1 MKSVSIS
8 AEKRVDLGKKEAK
21 TLRAAGKVPCVIYGG
36 ESIQHF
42 TISEVAF
49 NNLVYTPNVY
59 TVAIDI
65 EGNTVNALIKDI
77 QFHPVTD
84 RIIHVD
90 FIELTPGKEVNT
102 EIPVVING
110 NAIGVR
116 NGGKLRKTLR
126 KLSVRSTPENLP
138 DAITLDITDMK
149 IGEKIYV
156 RDIDADKFDIL
167 TSGNA
172 VVVAVKTARNVIE
185 EEEEEVAEGAEGSE
199 APATEAPATEAPAT
213 EAPAAE

>member
-21 TLRAAGKVPCVIYGG
+21 ALRAAGKVPCVVYGG
-36 ESIQHF
+36 ETVHHF
-42 TISEVAF
+42 SATEIAF

-59 TVAIDI
+59 AVAIDI
-65 EGNTVNALIKDI
+65 EGTTVNALIKDI

-84 RIIHVD
+84 RILHID
-90 FIELTPGKEVNT
+90 FIELVPGQSVNT
-102 EIPVVING
+102 EIPVVITG

-126 KLSVRSTPENLP
+126 KLSVRATPENLP
-138 DAITLDITDMK
+138 DAVTLDISTMK

-156 RDIDADKFDIL
+156 RDVDAKGFDIL

-172 VVVAVKTARNVIE
+172 VIVAVKTARNVVEDE
-185 EEEEEVAEGAEGSE
+185 EEEEEGAEAAAD
-199 APATEAPATEAPAT
+199 APAA

>member
-21 TLRAAGKVPCVIYGG
+21 ALRAAGKVPCVVYGG
-36 ESIQHF
+36 ENIQHF
-42 TISEVAF
+42 AAREIAF

-65 EGNTVNALIKDI
+65 EGSTVNALIKDI

-102 EIPVVING
+102 EIPVVITG

-126 KLSVRSTPENLP
+126 KLSIRSTPENLP
-138 DAITLDITDMK
+138 DAITLDITNMK
-149 IGEKIYV
+149 IGDKIYV

-185 EEEEEVAEGAEGSE
+185 EVEEEVAEGAEGSE
-199 APATEAPATEAPAT
+199 APAA
-213 EAPAAE
+213 EAPAAEAPAAE

>member
-21 TLRAAGKVPCVIYGG
+21 ALRAAGKVPCVVYGG

-42 TISEVAF
+42 AATEVAF

-65 EGNTVNALIKDI
+65 EGSTVNALIKDI

-102 EIPVVING
+102 EIPVVITG

-126 KLSVRSTPENLP
+126 KLSIRSTPENLP
-138 DAITLDITDMK
+138 DAITLDITNMK
-149 IGEKIYV
+149 IGDKIYV

-199 APATEAPATEAPAT
+199 APAAEGS
-213 EAPAAE
+213 EAPAAEAPAAE

>member
-21 TLRAAGKVPCVIYGG
+21 ALRASGKVPCVVYGG
-36 ESIQHF
+36 ENILHF
-42 TISEVAF
+42 AATEVAF

-84 RIIHVD
+84 KIIHVD

-102 EIPVVING
+102 EIPVVITG

-149 IGEKIYV
+149 IGQKIYV

-185 EEEEEVAEGAEGSE
+185 EVEEEVAEGAEG
-199 APATEAPATEAPAT
+199 A
-213 EAPAAE
+213 EAPAAEGSEAPAAEAPAAE

>member
-21 TLRAAGKVPCVIYGG
+21 ALRAAGKVPCVIYGG
-36 ESIQHF
+36 ENTYHF
-42 TISEVAF
+42 AATEVAF
-49 NNLVYTPNVY
+49 NNLVYTSNVY

-65 EGNTVNALIKDI
+65 EGSTVNALIKDI

-84 RIIHVD
+84 QIIHVD

-138 DAITLDITDMK
+138 DAITLDISDMK
-149 IGEKIYV
+149 IGDKIYV

-185 EEEEEVAEGAEGSE
+185 EEEEQGVEGAEGGEGAEGAE
-199 APATEAPATEAPAT
+199 AP
-213 EAPAAE
+213 PAAAE

>member
-21 TLRAAGKVPCVIYGG
+21 ALRAAGKVPCVVYGG
-36 ESIQHF
+36 ENIQHIAA
-42 TISEVAF
+42 TETAF

-90 FIELTPGKEVNT
+90 FIELTAGKEVNT
-102 EIPVVING
+102 EIPVIITG

-156 RDIDADKFDIL
+156 RDIDADNFDIL

-172 VVVAVKTARNVIE
+172 VVVAVKTARNAV
-185 EEEEEVAEGAEGSE
+185 EEVEDDVEGEDGAEGA
-199 APATEAPATEAPAT
+199 
-213 EAPAAE
+213 EAPAAEATAAE

>member
-21 TLRAAGKVPCVIYGG
+21 ALRAADKVPCVVYGG
-36 ESIQHF
+36 ETTQHF
-42 TISEVAF
+42 AVPANAF

-59 TVAIDI
+59 AVAIDI
-65 EGNTVNALIKDI
+65 EGTTVNALIKDI

-84 RIIHVD
+84 RILHVD
-90 FIELTPGKEVNT
+90 FIELVPGKEVNT
-102 EIPVVING
+102 QIPVIITG
-110 NAIGVR
+110 SAIGVM

-126 KLSVRSTPENLP
+126 KLSVRATPENLP
-138 DAITLDITDMK
+138 DAITLDVSKMR
-149 IGEKIYV
+149 IGHKIYV
-156 RDIDADKFDIL
+156 RDVEANNFDIL

-172 VVVAVKTARNVIE
+172 VIVAVKTARGAVDEDE
-185 EEEEEVAEGAEGSE
+185 EEEEGAET
-199 APATEAPATEAPAT
+199 PAA

>member
-21 TLRAAGKVPCVIYGG
+21 ALRAAGKVPCVVYGG
-36 ESIQHF
+36 ENVQH
-42 TISEVAF
+42 IAAKEIAF

-65 EGNTVNALIKDI
+65 EGSTVNALIKDI

-102 EIPVVING
+102 EIPVVITG

-149 IGEKIYV
+149 IGHKIYV

-199 APATEAPATEAPAT
+199 APAAEGS
-213 EAPAAE
+213 EAPAAEAPAAE

>member
-21 TLRAAGKVPCVIYGG
+21 ALRAAGKVPCVVYGG
-36 ESIQHF
+36 ETVQHF
-42 TISEVAF
+42 AATEIAF

-59 TVAIDI
+59 AVAIDI
-65 EGNTVNALIKDI
+65 EGTTVNALIKDI

-84 RIIHVD
+84 RIIHID
-90 FIELTPGKEVNT
+90 FVELTPGKSVNT

-126 KLSVRSTPENLP
+126 KLSVRATPENLP
-138 DAITLDITDMK
+138 DAITLDISQMK
-149 IGEKIYV
+149 IGDKIYV
-156 RDIDADKFDIL
+156 RDVDATGFDIL

-172 VVVAVKTARNVIE
+172 VIVAVKTARNVVE
-185 EEEEEVAEGAEGSE
+185 EEEEEEGAE
-199 APATEAPATEAPAT
+199 AAA
-213 EAPAAE
+213 EAPAAEAPAAE

>member
-21 TLRAAGKVPCVIYGG
+21 ALRAAGKVPCVVYGG
-36 ESIQHF
+36 ENILHF
-42 TISEVAF
+42 TATEIAF

-59 TVAIDI
+59 AVAIDI

-90 FIELTPGKEVNT
+90 FIELTAGKEVNT
-102 EIPVVING
+102 EIPVIITG

-156 RDIDADKFDIL
+156 RDIDSDNFDIL

-172 VVVAVKTARNVIE
+172 VVVAVKTARNAV
-185 EEEEEVAEGAEGSE
+185 EVEDEVESEDGSE
-199 APATEAPATEAPAT
+199 SADAPATDDT
-213 EAPAAE
+213 PAAE

>member
-21 TLRAAGKVPCVIYGG
+21 ALRAAGKVPCVIYGG
-36 ESIQHF
+36 VNIQHF
-42 TISEVAF
+42 AVAEVAF

-59 TVAIDI
+59 AVAIDI
-65 EGNTVNALIKDI
+65 EGSTVNALIKDI

-84 RIIHVD
+84 QIIHID

-102 EIPVVING
+102 EIPVVITG

-116 NGGKLRKTLR
+116 NGGRLRKTLR
-126 KLSVRSTPENLP
+126 RLSVRSTPENLP
-138 DAITLDITDMK
+138 DAITLDITKMK
-149 IGEKIYV
+149 IGDKIYV

-172 VVVAVKTARNVIE
+172 VVVGVKTARNVIE
-185 EEEEEVAEGAEGSE
+185 EEEEVDEGAESAEGSE
-199 APATEAPATEAPAT
+199 APAA

>member
-21 TLRAAGKVPCVIYGG
+21 ALRAAGKIPCVVYGG
-36 ESIQHF
+36 EKILHF
-42 TISEVAF
+42 TATEVAF

-59 TVAIDI
+59 SVAIDI
-65 EGNTVNALIKDI
+65 EGSIVNALIKDI

-84 RIIHVD
+84 RIIHID

-126 KLSVRSTPENLP
+126 KLSIRSTPENLP
-138 DAITLDITDMK
+138 DAITLDITNMK
-149 IGEKIYV
+149 IGDKIYV
-156 RDIDADKFDIL
+156 RDIDSDKFDIL

-172 VVVAVKTARNVIE
+172 VVVAVKTARNAVE
-185 EEEEEVAEGAEGSE
+185 LAEEEVEGEGGAEGSE
-199 APATEAPATEAPAT
+199 APAA
-213 EAPAAE
+213 EAPAAEAPAAE

>member
-21 TLRAAGKVPCVIYGG
+21 ALRAAGKVPCVVYGG
-36 ESIQHF
+36 ENIQHF
-42 TISEVAF
+42 AATEVAF

-59 TVAIDI
+59 AVAIDI
-65 EGNTVNALIKDI
+65 EGSTVNALIKDI

-84 RIIHVD
+84 RIIHID

-138 DAITLDITDMK
+138 DAITLDISDMK
-149 IGEKIYV
+149 IGDKIYV

-172 VVVAVKTARNVIE
+172 VVVAVKTARNII

-199 APATEAPATEAPAT
+199 GS
-213 EAPAAE
+213 EAPAAEAPAAEAPAAE

>member
-21 TLRAAGKVPCVIYGG
+21 ALRAAGKVPCVVYGG
-36 ESIQHF
+36 EKIQHF
-42 TISEVAF
+42 AATEIAF

-59 TVAIDI
+59 AVAIDI

-126 KLSVRSTPENLP
+126 KLSVRATPENLP
-138 DAITLDITDMK
+138 DAITLDISNMK
-149 IGEKIYV
+149 IGDKIYV

-172 VVVAVKTARNVIE
+172 VVVAIKTARNVV
-185 EEEEEVAEGAEGSE
+185 EEVEEVEGEEGAEG
-199 APATEAPATEAPAT
+199 A
-213 EAPAAE
+213 EAPAAEAPAAEAPAAE

>member
-21 TLRAAGKVPCVIYGG
+21 SLRAAGKVPCVVYGG
-36 ESIQHF
+36 EEILHF
-42 TISEVAF
+42 AATEVAF

-102 EIPVVING
+102 EIPVVIKG

-138 DAITLDITDMK
+138 DAITLDISDMK

-172 VVVAVKTARNVIE
+172 VVVAVNTARNAVEEDE
-185 EEEEEVAEGAEGSE
+185 EEIVSGGGAEDV
-199 APATEAPATEAPAT
+199 
-213 EAPAAE
+213 EAPAAEAPAAE

>member
-21 TLRAAGKVPCVIYGG
+21 ALRAAGKVPCVVYGG
-36 ESIQHF
+36 ENNLHF
-42 TISEVAF
+42 AATEVAF

-65 EGNTVNALIKDI
+65 EGSTVNALIKDI

-102 EIPVVING
+102 EIPVVITG

-126 KLSVRSTPENLP
+126 KLSIRSTPENLP
-138 DAITLDITDMK
+138 DAITLDITKMK
-149 IGEKIYV
+149 IGQKIYV

-185 EEEEEVAEGAEGSE
+185 EEEEVAEGAEGAEGSE
-199 APATEAPATEAPAT
+199 APAA
-213 EAPAAE
+213 EAPAAEAPAAE

>member
-21 TLRAAGKVPCVIYGG
+21 ALRAAGKVPCVVYGG
-36 ESIQHF
+36 ENIQHIAA
-42 TISEVAF
+42 TETAF

-84 RIIHVD
+84 KIIHVD

-102 EIPVVING
+102 EIPVVITG

-149 IGEKIYV
+149 IGHKIYV

-185 EEEEEVAEGAEGSE
+185 EVEEVEEVEEGAEGSE
-199 APATEAPATEAPAT
+199 APTA

>member
-21 TLRAAGKVPCVIYGG
+21 ALRAAGKVPCVVYGG
-36 ESIQHF
+36 ETIQHF
-42 TISEVAF
+42 SATEIAF

-59 TVAIDI
+59 AVAIDI
-65 EGNTVNALIKDI
+65 EGTTVNALIKDI

-84 RIIHVD
+84 KILHID
-90 FIELTPGKEVNT
+90 FIELTPGKFVNT
-102 EIPVVING
+102 EIPVVLNG

-138 DAITLDITDMK
+138 DAITLDISKMK

-156 RDIDADKFDIL
+156 RDVDAKGFDIL

-172 VVVAVKTARNVIE
+172 VIVAVKTARNVVENE
-185 EEEEEVAEGAEGSE
+185 EEEEGEEGAEAAAD
-199 APATEAPATEAPAT
+199 APAP

>member
-21 TLRAAGKVPCVIYGG
+21 ALRAAGKVPCVVYGG
-36 ESIQHF
+36 ENIQHF
-42 TISEVAF
+42 AATEVAF

-59 TVAIDI
+59 AVAIDI
-65 EGNTVNALIKDI
+65 EGSTVNALIKDI

-84 RIIHVD
+84 RIIHID
-90 FIELTPGKEVNT
+90 FVELTPGKEVNT

-126 KLSVRSTPENLP
+126 KLSVRSMPENLP
-138 DAITLDITDMK
+138 DAITLDISDMK
-149 IGEKIYV
+149 IGDKIYV

-172 VVVAVKTARNVIE
+172 IVVAVKTARNIIE
-185 EEEEEVAEGAEGSE
+185 EEDEEVAEGAESDEG
-199 APATEAPATEAPAT
+199 AAA

>member
-1 MKSVSIS
+1 MKSITINGS
-8 AEKRVDLGKKEAK
+8 KRESVGKKNSKA
-21 TLRAAGKVPCVIYGG
+21 LRNAGQIPCVIYGG
-36 ESIQHF
+36 ENIQHF
-42 TISEVAF
+42 AATEIAF

-65 EGNTVNALIKDI
+65 EGSTVNALIKDI

-84 RIIHVD
+84 RIIHID

-138 DAITLDITDMK
+138 DAISLDISDMK
-149 IGEKIYV
+149 IGDKIYV
-156 RDIDADKFDIL
+156 RDVDADKFDIL

-172 VVVAVKTARNVIE
+172 VVVAVKTARNIIE
-185 EEEEEVAEGAEGSE
+185 EEEVEGEDGAEGAEGAE
-199 APATEAPATEAPAT
+199 ATST
-213 EAPAAE
+213 EAPAAEASAAE

>member
-21 TLRAAGKVPCVIYGG
+21 ALRAAGKVPCVVYGG
-36 ESIQHF
+36 ENIQHIAA
-42 TISEVAF
+42 TEIAF

-65 EGNTVNALIKDI
+65 EGSSVNALIKDI

-102 EIPVVING
+102 EIPVVITG

-126 KLSVRSTPENLP
+126 KLSIRSTPENLP
-138 DAITLDITDMK
+138 DAITLDITKMK

-185 EEEEEVAEGAEGSE
+185 EEEEEVAEGAEGAEGS
-199 APATEAPATEAPAT
+199 
-213 EAPAAE
+213 EAPAAEAPAAE

>member
-21 TLRAAGKVPCVIYGG
+21 ALRAAGKVPCVIYGG
-36 ESIQHF
+36 ENILHF
-42 TISEVAF
+42 ASTEVAF

-59 TVAIDI
+59 VVAIDI
-65 EGNTVNALIKDI
+65 EGNTVNALIKNI

-102 EIPVVING
+102 EIPVVLSG

-126 KLSVRSTPENLP
+126 KLSIRSTPENLP
-138 DAITLDITDMK
+138 DAITLEISNMK
-149 IGEKIYV
+149 IGDKIYV

-167 TSGNA
+167 TAGNA
-172 VVVAVKTARNVIE
+172 VVVAVKTARNAVE
-185 EEEEEVAEGAEGSE
+185 EEAEEEAEGEGG
-199 APATEAPATEAPAT
+199 ADGA
-213 EAPAAE
+213 EAPAAEAPAAEAPAAE

>member
-21 TLRAAGKVPCVIYGG
+21 ALRAAGKVPCVVYGG
-36 ESIQHF
+36 ENIQHIAA
-42 TISEVAF
+42 TEIAF

-65 EGNTVNALIKDI
+65 EGSTVNALIKDI

-102 EIPVVING
+102 EIPVVITG

-126 KLSVRSTPENLP
+126 KLSIRSTPENLP
-138 DAITLDITDMK
+138 DAITLDITKMK

-185 EEEEEVAEGAEGSE
+185 VEEEEVAEGAEGAEGS
-199 APATEAPATEAPAT
+199 
-213 EAPAAE
+213 EAPAAEAPAAE

>member
-21 TLRAAGKVPCVIYGG
+21 ALRAAGKVPCVVYGG
-36 ESIQHF
+36 ENIIHF
-42 TISEVAF
+42 AATEVAF

-59 TVAIDI
+59 AVAIDI

-138 DAITLDITDMK
+138 DAITLDISNMK

-156 RDIDADKFDIL
+156 RDIDAEKIDIL

-185 EEEEEVAEGAEGSE
+185 EEDEEEGAEGAEGAE
-199 APATEAPATEAPAT
+199 GT
-213 EAPAAE
+213 EAPAAEAPAAEAPATE

>member
-21 TLRAAGKVPCVIYGG
+21 SLRAAGKVPCVIYGG

-42 TISEVAF
+42 ALSEVAF

-65 EGNTVNALIKDI
+65 EGSTVNALIKDI

-102 EIPVVING
+102 EIPVVISG
-110 NAIGVR
+110 NSIGVR

-126 KLSVRSTPENLP
+126 KLSIRSTPENLP
-138 DAITLDITDMK
+138 DAITLDITKMK

-172 VVVAVKTARNVIE
+172 VVVAVKTARNVLE
-185 EEEEEVAEGAEGSE
+185 EEEEEVADGAEGSE

-213 EAPAAE
+213 E

>member
-21 TLRAAGKVPCVIYGG
+21 ALRAAGKVPCVVYGG
-36 ESIQHF
+36 ETVQHF
-42 TISEVAF
+42 SATEIAF

-59 TVAIDI
+59 AVAIDI
-65 EGNTVNALIKDI
+65 EGTTVNALIKDI

-84 RIIHVD
+84 RIIHID
-90 FIELTPGKEVNT
+90 FIELTPGQSVNT
-102 EIPVVING
+102 EIPVVLNG

-126 KLSVRSTPENLP
+126 KLSVRATPENLP
-138 DAITLDITDMK
+138 DAVTLDISTMK

-156 RDIDADKFDIL
+156 RDVDAKGFDIL

-172 VVVAVKTARNVIE
+172 VIVAVKTARNVVE
-185 EEEEEVAEGAEGSE
+185 EEEEEEEGAEAAAD
-199 APATEAPATEAPAT
+199 APAA

>member
-21 TLRAAGKVPCVIYGG
+21 ALRAAGKVPCVVYGG
-36 ESIQHF
+36 ESILHF
-42 TISEVAF
+42 SATEVAF

-65 EGNTVNALIKDI
+65 EGSTVNALIKDI

-102 EIPVVING
+102 EIPVVTKG

-138 DAITLDITDMK
+138 DAITLDITKMK

-185 EEEEEVAEGAEGSE
+185 EEEEEGAEGAEG
-199 APATEAPATEAPAT
+199 TEAPTA
-213 EAPAAE
+213 EAPAAEAPAAE